1 MATKRAPCLFRCAR
15 LVRYL
20 AGMDDATLTEL
31 EVRKISEMHLKPVLG
46 PVQLIFY
53 SVGVIIGA
61 GVYSVLGAAAGL
73 AQHDLW
79 ISFLLGAGIAL
90 LTAISYAEMAT
101 SFPAAGAEY
110 IYIRRAW
117 PKADWLAFGVGA
129 IILIGG
135 AATAATVALA
145 FGGYLRVFVDWPA
158 PVAAVLLLAGCNA
171 FNTWGLRESS
181 WVNILFTSIEV
192 AGLLL
197 VILVA
202 LTSEARTPAAEAF
215 VEPSVMA
222 AAALLFFVY
231 LGFEEIANL
240 AEEVRN
246 PGRDLPIALFVSLA
260 ITTGL
265 YVAVSVA
272 VFSLAAPSELAA
284 SEAPL
289 AAAIQKAW
297 PGAANVLSGIALFAT
312 ANTVLITVIA
322 TSRVAFSMARDK
334 EISSVFA
341 RLLPVRQTPWVAAIL
356 TFAMA
361 AVLVPIGS
369 VKILAELS
377 SFAALVAF
385 FTVNVVLIALRY
397 KMPGHMRPFRA
408 PGAIGRV
415 PVLPILAIV
424 SIVFLLIHFEWQIY
438 AAGGVALAASALAF
452 GIRQWFRRTRH

>member
-1 MATKRAPCLFRCAR
+1 MQ
-15 LVRYL
+15 
-20 AGMDDATLTEL
+20 
-31 EVRKISEMHLKPVLG
+31 LKPVLG

-53 SVGVIIGA
+53 SVGVIVGA

-73 AQHDLW
+73 AQYSLW
-79 ISFLLGAGIAL
+79 ISFLVGAGVAL

-110 IYIRRAW
+110 VYVRRAW

-129 IILIGG
+129 IVLIGG
-135 AATAATVALA
+135 AATAATVAMA
-145 FGGYLRVFVDWPA
+145 FGGYLRAFVDLPA
-158 PVAAVLLLAGCNA
+158 PIAALLLLAGCTA
-171 FNTWGLRESS
+171 FNIWGLRESS

-197 VILVA
+197 VIVA
-202 LTSEARTPAAEAF
+202 AMKSDAQVPIAVAA
-215 VEPSVMA
+215 VESSIMA

-246 PGRDLPIALFVSLA
+246 PGRDIPIALFVSLA
-260 ITTGL
+260 ITTLL
-265 YVAVSVA
+265 YVAVSFA
-272 VFSLAAPSELAA
+272 VLSLAPPAELAA
-284 SEAPL
+284 SDAPL
-289 AAAIQKAW
+289 AAAVQKAW
-297 PGAANVLSGIALFAT
+297 PGASNMLSAIALFAT

-341 RLLPVRQTPWVAAIL
+341 RLLPVRQTPWLAAIL
-356 TFAMA
+356 TFTMA

-377 SFAALVAF
+377 SFAALIAF
-385 FTVNVVLIALRY
+385 FAVNVVLIVCAIVCPNTNGHFEYRGPSASCQSCQFSRLYRLPCCSFISNGRFMPLAALRSLQAHWHLVSVN
-397 KMPGHMRPFRA
+397 GLA
-408 PGAIGRV
+408 ECAANCGR
-415 PVLPILAIV
+415 
-424 SIVFLLIHFEWQIY
+424 
-438 AAGGVALAASALAF
+438 
-452 GIRQWFRRTRH
+452 